1 MSLRQRH
8 RNEKS
13 KWDGIAGRHLGDL
26 QVIAP
31 GLDFHKYSLN
41 DIKLTGARAFLG
53 DLRGKRVLEI
63 GCGTGLISVLLAKSG
78 AHVTCFDL
86 SPLSVQATKRR
97 AEINEVKIEPLI
109 SAGEHL
115 PFADESFE
123 IVFGKSILHH
133 LDPQLGEA
141 EIARIMGRGG
151 KAVFVE
157 PMGMNPV
164 LTFVRQH
171 VPYRHKNP
179 VGVDRPLTYR
189 DMDTWTRNF
198 QYRNYREVQLLS
210 MIERGF
216 GWHRQFK
223 FLRKLDDFLLKH
235 IPYLRRFCRYVIITA
250 TK

>member
-1 MSLRQRH
+1 MH
-8 RNEKS
+8 EKS
-13 KWDGIAGRHLGDL
+13 KWDHIAGKHLRDL
-26 QVIAP
+26 RVIEP

-41 DIKLTGARAFLG
+41 EIKLTGASAFLG
-53 DLRGKRVLEI
+53 DLCGKRVLEI
-63 GCGTGLISVLLAKSG
+63 GCGTGLMSALLAKSG
-78 AHVTCFDL
+78 ADVTSFDL
-86 SPLSVQATKRR
+86 SPLSVEATKQR
-97 AEINEVKIEPLI
+97 AEINDVCINPLV

-123 IVFGKSILHH
+123 IIFGKSILHH
-133 LDPQLGEA
+133 LDPRVGA
-141 EIARIMGRGG
+141 SEISRVLRKGG

-171 VPYRHKNP
+171 VPYLHKNP
-179 VGVDRPLTYR
+179 VGVDQPLTYR
-189 DMDTWTRNF
+189 DMDMWTQDFRS
-198 QYRNYREVQLLS
+198 RNYKEVQLLS

-223 FLRKLDDFLLKH
+223 FLRNLDDILLKY
-235 IPYLRRFCRYVIITA
+235 IPFLRRFCRYVIISA